1 MAQLKLTFAC
11 GGYDRME
18 ALRRGAIKPD
28 GIDLEFIEI
37 NQPRQIFDRMAG
49 EEAFDASELSSS
61 EFISQHGRGDRRF
74 VAIPVFPSKVFRHG
88 FFFVNRRA
96 GIKSPKDLEG
106 KRVGVP
112 LYTQTAAV
120 WCRGHLQHEYGV
132 DLTKL
137 NWVQGAVEKAGAHGR
152 PTAPPLLKPVAME
165 INQGDKSL
173 GELLAEGKIDA
184 ILGSRA
190 PETMGKHPDVRRLF
204 PDYRAIERAFY
215 IETRIHPIMH
225 LVVIRRDVYEKNPFV
240 ARSLYRACVAA
251 KDWALERMRFS
262 AAQFV
267 MLPWL
272 FPDLDEIDEIFG
284 RDPWPYG
291 IEANRPTLD
300 ALVQY
305 MVEQHFIAKPIP
317 IEELFVGVD

>member
-18 ALRRGAIKPD
+18 ALRRGAVKPE
-28 GIDLEFIEI
+28 GIDLEFLEI

-49 EEAFDASELSSS
+49 EAAFDASELSAS
-61 EFISQHGRGDRRF
+61 EFISQQGSGDRRF

-96 GIKSPKDLEG
+96 AIRSPKDLEG

-120 WCRGHLQHEYGV
+120 WCRGHLMHEYGV
-132 DLTKL
+132 ELARLK
-137 NWVQGAVEKAGAHGR
+137 WVQGAVEKAGAHGS
-152 PTAPPLLKPVAME
+152 PTAPPLLKPVEIA
-165 INQGDKSL
+165 INQTGKSL
-173 GELLAEGKIDA
+173 GELLAEGEIDA

-190 PETMGKHPDVRRLF
+190 PETLGKHPDVVRLF
-204 PDYRAIERAFY
+204 PDYRAVELAFY
-215 IETRIHPIMH
+215 KKTRIHPIMH
-225 LVVIRRDVYEKNPFV
+225 LVVIRRELHERHPWV
-240 ARSLYRACVAA
+240 ARSLCRACEAA
-251 KDWALERMRFS
+251 KSWALERLRFS
-262 AAQFV
+262 AAPSV

-272 FPDLDEIDEIFG
+272 FPDLDEIDDVFG
-284 RDPWPYG
+284 GDPWPYG
-291 IEANRPTLD
+291 IEPNRPTLD

-317 IEELFVGVD
+317 VEDLFVTVE